1 VFRWRAG
8 RPRHDD
14 RRSPAADSLYA
25 KGVAA
30 LDWGDPGVGRQAL
43 LESLRSDTVSLER
56 VLDVAEQLA
65 SSGFI
70 ADVEKLLRNA
80 IDQFVDRPEPK
91 VAMAAFLLENG
102 NERQAI
108 QTVVQ
113 ALRQHPRNPALNAIA
128 ARAYEAVG
136 DLAEAANHLAVT
148 LAIHADD
155 LDANRRLAVIL
166 ERLGDKAG
174 SIRCLRRVV
183 DATSTEDPEAVTVLG
198 IALSQDGQHDEA
210 VDLLSDVVR
219 RFPNVS
225 AARADLA
232 MAQLAAG
239 QVREALAGFTEALR
253 LDGQSAQAFCGLG
266 LAYQQLER
274 WREAAEAFR
283 KTEAL
288 APDLAAGPFNLGL
301 ALGAAGDHE
310 GAKEALLRAA
320 ALAPED
326 REIRDALQ
334 SLEPEVD
341 SASAAAPAPAPT
353 PHARFSGDLESFELS
368 DVLEFLRLQNK
379 TGSLVVLSARGAGIV
394 RLVRGQLTS
403 ASAPGVMR
411 LGEALVA
418 RGLITS
424 EGLKAALARQKADEP
439 DSAEA
444 LGSLLMRDRP
454 RDHDQLRQA
463 VFQQLL
469 EALLEMIAWHEGAFS
484 FHPADDPGLPAI
496 SFNLQNVMLE
506 LMRVIDE
513 RKKGTLPSQED
524 R

>member
-1 VFRWRAG
+1 VFRWRSG
-8 RPRHDD
+8 KPSTDD

-30 LDWGDPGVGRQAL
+30 LDWGDPGVGREAL
-43 LESLRSDTVSLER
+43 LESLRSDPVTLER

-70 ADVEKLLRNA
+70 ADVEQLLREA
-80 IDQFVDRPEPK
+80 IAQFVDRPEPK
-91 VAMAAFLLENG
+91 AAMADFLLQNG
-102 NERQAI
+102 NERDAI

-113 ALRQHPRNPALNAIA
+113 GLRSHPRNSALHAIA
-128 ARAYEAVG
+128 ARAYEGVG
-136 DLAEAANHLAVT
+136 DLVESANHLAAI

-155 LDANRRLAVIL
+155 LDTNRRLAMIL
-166 ERLGDKAG
+166 ERLGDRAG

-183 DATSTEDPEAVTVLG
+183 GAATEDPEALTVLG

-219 RFPNVS
+219 RCPNVS

-239 QVREALAGFTEALR
+239 QVREALAGFSEALR

-274 WREAAEAFR
+274 WREAAEAFE

-288 APDLAAGPFNLGL
+288 APELAAGPFNLGL
-301 ALGAAGDHE
+301 ALGAMGDRD
-310 GAKEALLRAA
+310 GAIEALQRAA
-320 ALAPED
+320 ALEPED
-326 REIRDALQ
+326 LEIREALQ
-334 SLEPEVD
+334 SLAPELD
-341 SASAAAPAPAPT
+341 HAAAPEPPAN
-353 PHARFSGDLESFELS
+353 ARFSGDLKSFELS

-379 TGSLVVLSARGAGIV
+379 TGSLVVLSRRGAGIV

-403 ASAPGVMR
+403 ASAPGVKR

-424 EGLKAALARQKADEP
+424 EGLEAALARQKADER
-439 DSAEA
+439 DSSEA

-454 RDHDQLRQA
+454 RDHDQLKRA

-469 EALLEMIAWHEGAFS
+469 EALEEMIAWDEGAFS
-484 FHPADDPGLPAI
+484 FHPAGDADLPAI
-496 SFNLQNVMLE
+496 HFNLQNVMLE

-513 RKKGTLPSQED
+513 RRKGALPSQED